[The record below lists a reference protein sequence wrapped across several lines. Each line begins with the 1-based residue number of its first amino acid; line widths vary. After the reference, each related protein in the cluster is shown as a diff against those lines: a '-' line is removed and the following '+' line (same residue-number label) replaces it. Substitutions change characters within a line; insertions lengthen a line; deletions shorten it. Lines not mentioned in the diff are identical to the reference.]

1 MISSNADS
9 IVDGHFVEPASSSF
23 FRFSASFALQLTY
36 LAPPSTDVQ
45 MPISRLFYHL
55 REEKATEPERS
66 DRPVH
71 YLQSQ
76 NGNLADEY
84 KPLLDDVGIEGPAWA
99 REAFG
104 ESLSQLLSVLG
115 PEDENFRPVA
125 RRREHLDWRW

>member
-1 MISSNADS
+1 MSLSNADS
-9 IVDGHFVEPASSSF
+9 IVEGHFVEPASSSF
-23 FRFSASFALQLTY
+23 FFRFAPSLASQLTD
-36 LAPPSTDVQ
+36 LAFFPSDVR
-45 MPISRLFYHL
+45 MPISQLLSHL
-55 REEKATEPERS
+55 REEVSKPS

-76 NGNLADEY
+76 NGNLAEEY

-104 ESLSQLLSVLG
+104 ESRTQLLSV
-115 PEDENFRPVA
+115 PRAEVDKFRPVA